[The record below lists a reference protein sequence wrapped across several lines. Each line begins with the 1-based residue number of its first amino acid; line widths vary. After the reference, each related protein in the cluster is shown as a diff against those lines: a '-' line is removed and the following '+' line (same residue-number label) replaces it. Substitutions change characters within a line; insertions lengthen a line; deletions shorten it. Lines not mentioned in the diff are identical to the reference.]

1 MKKSSAILLPAA
13 LAAFFCFSCVHSTG
27 PLQTRVYSYE
37 ESTDHA
43 SMKFS
48 AELPEGNDR
57 ASRAIREN
65 LTGLTDDLLAHIGS
79 YEGERMFDPYDGD
92 TRDTDAYVKYL
103 FDNALKVIT
112 DGADEDA
119 RQRSEYINA
128 DAGMDEAGREEI
140 LSRMPGWEYEF
151 SLSMISDEDAYAV
164 FQSQDY
170 IYMGGAHGGVTGAG
184 CITFDKKTGNQIE
197 QFLNPGC
204 AADIQPLLRRGL
216 VGYFAEADSQ
226 IDDSNLDEYLLLEG
240 DLIPLPSWQPYPS
253 GDGLVF
259 VYQQYEV
266 APYAAGMPAFTI
278 PFEEIAPYLTPEAK
292 RIIGL

>member
-1 MKKSSAILLPAA
+1 MKKLLTILFPAA
-13 LAAFFCFSCVHSTG
+13 LAAALCCSCVDTKG
-27 PLQTRVYSYE
+27 PLQTKVYSYE

-57 ASRAIREN
+57 VSRTIREN
-65 LTGLTDDLLAHIGS
+65 LTGLTDELLSHIGS

-112 DGADEDA
+112 DGADEDV
-119 RQRSEYINA
+119 RQRAEYINE
-128 DAGMDEAGREEI
+128 DAGMDEARREEI

-151 SLSMISDEDAYAV
+151 SLNMISDEDSYAV

-184 CITFDKKTGNQIE
+184 CITFDKKTGHQIE
-197 QFLNPGC
+197 QFLEPGC
-204 AADIQPLLRRGL
+204 EEDIQPLLRQGL

-226 IDDSNLDEYLLLEG
+226 INDGNLDEYLLLEG
-240 DLIPLPSWQPYPS
+240 NLIPLPSWQPYPS
-253 GDGLVF
+253 EDGLVL

-278 PFEEIAPYLTPEAK
+278 PFEEIAPYMTPEAK

>member
-197 QFLNPGC
+197 QFLDPGC

-216 VGYFAEADSQ
+216 VDYFAEADSQ

-253 GDGLVF
+253 EDGLVF